1 MRRKRILIQSAA
13 VALCS
18 ILLFLCVYNNCESY
32 DTPIAKVTEV
42 SEKASGSGSVDQSL
56 TGVVKNGD
64 FRGQTI
70 HLENTYEESLVYDD
84 RYSEGDFLFV
94 TIHSADENTDD
105 SAVLT
110 GSVTGVKR
118 DYYVALTLIVL
129 LALLVLAGGKQ
140 GIFTIL
146 GLTVNI
152 SLFCVLLMLYGAGPN
167 VLALSIVLVILFSC
181 IVLILI
187 NGANRRTWISLCA
200 TLGAVAFVGLLSA
213 AVIWLGPEISYE
225 FMEYLPEPYTRSDAN
240 LLFLSEILIG
250 GLGVIMDIAV
260 TITACSAELIRKD
273 PHISRKTLLHSCR
286 QVADDITGTM
296 INVVFFTN
304 IASCI
309 PVFILSMKNEISFF
323 TVIKYNAF
331 FEIARFLTGS
341 IGIIITIPL
350 AIFAASAFLRKGGA
364 VKCS

>member
-1 MRRKRILIQSAA
+1 MIAAAFFMSAPFPGLFRYIYA
-13 VALCS
+13 
-18 ILLFLCVYNNCESY
+18 LFLCIRPQFSEQQHRRQIQDVY
-32 DTPIAKVTEV
+32 
-42 SEKASGSGSVDQSL
+42 
-56 TGVVKNGD
+56 
-64 FRGQTI
+64 
-70 HLENTYEESLVYDD
+70 
-84 RYSEGDFLFV
+84 
-94 TIHSADENTDD
+94 
-105 SAVLT
+105 
-110 GSVTGVKR
+110 KR
-118 DYYVALTLIVL
+118 QLIVL

-152 SLFCVLLMLYGAGPN
+152 SLFCVLLMLYGTGPN

-187 NGANRRTWISLCA
+187 NGVNRRTWISLCA

-273 PHISRKTLLHSCR
+273 PYISRKALLQSCR
-286 QVADDITGTM
+286 QVRC
-296 INVVFFTN
+296 V
-304 IASCI
+304 
-309 PVFILSMKNEISFF
+309 
-323 TVIKYNAF
+323 
-331 FEIARFLTGS
+331 
-341 IGIIITIPL
+341 
-350 AIFAASAFLRKGGA
+350 
-364 VKCS
+364 

>member
-1 MRRKRILIQSAA
+1 MYKRQIQSAA

-152 SLFCVLLMLYGAGPN
+152 SLFCVLLMLYGT
-167 VLALSIVLVILFSC
+167 C
-181 IVLILI
+181 
-187 NGANRRTWISLCA
+187 
-200 TLGAVAFVGLLSA
+200 LL
-213 AVIWLGPEISYE
+213 
-225 FMEYLPEPYTRSDAN
+225 YT
-240 LLFLSEILIG
+240 
-250 GLGVIMDIAV
+250 
-260 TITACSAELIRKD
+260 
-273 PHISRKTLLHSCR
+273 SRC
-286 QVADDITGTM
+286 V
-296 INVVFFTN
+296 
-304 IASCI
+304 
-309 PVFILSMKNEISFF
+309 
-323 TVIKYNAF
+323 
-331 FEIARFLTGS
+331 
-341 IGIIITIPL
+341 
-350 AIFAASAFLRKGGA
+350 
-364 VKCS
+364 